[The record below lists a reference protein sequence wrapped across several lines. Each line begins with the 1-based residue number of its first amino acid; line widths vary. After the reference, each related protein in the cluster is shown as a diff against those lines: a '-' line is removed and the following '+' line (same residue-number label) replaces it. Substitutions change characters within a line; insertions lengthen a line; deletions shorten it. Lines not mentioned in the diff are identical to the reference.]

1 MLIAILEDDSE
12 VCAVME
18 KWLRDA
24 GHDVAVFVTG
34 AQLLAHQSLREF
46 DVFLLD
52 WVVPG
57 MTGFDVLKLLKT
69 QFHVVAP
76 VLFSTIRDAEIDVV
90 SALDA
95 GADDYL
101 VKPVRHHELLARINA
116 VTRRVSDASIGTS
129 EEVFGAFRFDPSGRQ
144 AYCGDKVVELTSKEF
159 ELALFLFKNAGK
171 LISREAIANVVWGR
185 SVSELSRTIDT
196 HVSRIRKKLDL
207 APENGYRL
215 QPVYNAGYRLEL
227 VLSGQ
232 FHATLPA

>member
-1 MLIAILEDDSE
+1 MFIAVLEDDPA
-12 VCAVME
+12 VGAVME

-24 GHDVAVFVTG
+24 NHEVAVFVTG
-34 AQLLAHQSLREF
+34 AQLLAYKSLREI

-57 MTGFDVLKLLKT
+57 MTGLDVLKQLKT
-69 QFHVVAP
+69 QFHVAAP
-76 VLFSTIRDAEIDVV
+76 VMFITIRDAEIDVV

-101 VKPVRHHELLARINA
+101 VKPVRHLELLARIKT
-116 VTRRVSDASIGTS
+116 VTRRLQDASIGSS
-129 EEVFGAFRFDPSGRQ
+129 EEVFGTFRFDPSGRQ
-144 AYCGDKVVELTSKEF
+144 AYCSDKMVELTSKEF

-171 LISREAIANVVWGR
+171 LISREIIAKVVWGR
-185 SVSELSRTIDT
+185 TVSELSRTIDT

-215 QPVYNAGYRLEL
+215 QPVYNAGYRLER
-227 VLSGQ
+227 V
-232 FHATLPA
+232 PAG